1 MIKKQRLLLIIT
13 IKQGVINM
21 NIKKIGLTALAG
33 SLVATSAFAG
43 SLSVS
48 GGASFEVQH
57 VNGGAANAGKAW
69 SMGNSVTFTGS
80 GELDNGLTASV
91 SFELDQGA
99 GAGVKSTSD
108 TGKPFDSHSLSL
120 SSDGLGTLTFSGH
133 GGSSAQSAVDDMATG
148 DIWDNGMG
156 HAGAP
161 TSSTSDNMLSYSLP
175 SLMDGLAVNVSYVPH
190 TSTQYEGTF
199 DWAVAYTGV
208 EGLTLGFASGE
219 NKTTKGS
226 EADVSTYY
234 ATYAYG
240 PITVA
245 FAETEYDSES
255 TTATADVDFTGYS
268 VAYTVTDEI
277 SVAYKVADQ
286 STPSQS
292 TDVDQEVNGVTAS
305 YTAGGMTI
313 SGKMVN
319 GDNMAYSSAVT
330 ADKSMWEV
338 AASFAF

>member
-1 MIKKQRLLLIIT
+1 
-13 IKQGVINM
+13 M

-33 SLVATSAFAG
+33 SLVATSAYAMDM
-43 SLSVS
+43 SVT

-80 GELDNGLTASV
+80 GETDGGLTVTA

-99 GAGVKSTSD
+99 EAGTAGAA
-108 TGKPFDSHSLSL
+108 GKGPFDSH
-120 SSDGLGTLTFSGH
+120 GLTVGNDAFGTLTFQGH
-133 GGSSAQSAVDDMATG
+133 GGAAAQSAVDDMATG

-156 HAGAP
+156 HAAAP
-161 TSSTSDNMLSYSLP
+161 TSSSTDNMLAYSLP
-175 SLMDGLAVNVSYVPH
+175 SLMDGVSVNISYVPH
-190 TSTQYEGTF
+190 TSTQYE
-199 DWAVAYTGV
+199 DSVDIALAYTGV
-208 EGLTLGFASGE
+208 EGLTIGYASGE

-234 ATYAYG
+234 LTYAYG

-245 FAETEYDSES
+245 YANTEFDSEA
-255 TTATADVDFTGYS
+255 TTTTADVDFTGYS

-277 SVAYKVADQ
+277 SIAYKVADQ
-286 STPSQS
+286 STPNA
-292 TDVDQEVNGVTAS
+292 TGDADQEVSGVTAS

-313 SGKMVN
+313 SGKMIN
-319 GDNMAYSSAVT
+319 GDNMAYSTAAT
-330 ADKSMWEV
+330 ADKSMWELS
-338 AASFAF
+338 ASFAF